1 MLIARAVDDQ
11 PIVVAQAAVSAVLV
25 TTFGSQGQGWERLVD
40 ALIGVGVALVF
51 SQLLFVPEPL
61 PLLRRAEGAVLS
73 SLADGLWLTADAL
86 EHKNHHLADQATG
99 QLRALRDNLVTQHG
113 THGQRPDHASFL
125 TWRMGL
131 RWWRSNS
138 SVPIS
143 WTCSQAVE
151 SCSHATPWRPPIGSV
166 PH

>member
-1 MLIARAVDDQ
+1 MNDCRSGSGFQFAGGGIWTLALATFFAMLIARAVDDQ
-11 PIVVAQAAVSAVLV
+11 PIVVAQAAVSAVLI

-99 QLRALRDNLVTQHG
+99 QLRALRDNLVTLN
-113 THGQRPDHASFL
+113 TVRTASG
-125 TWRMGL
+125 RIM
-131 RWWRSNS
+131 RHS
-138 SVPIS
+138 
-143 WTCSQAVE
+143 
-151 SCSHATPWRPPIGSV
+151 
-166 PH
+166 